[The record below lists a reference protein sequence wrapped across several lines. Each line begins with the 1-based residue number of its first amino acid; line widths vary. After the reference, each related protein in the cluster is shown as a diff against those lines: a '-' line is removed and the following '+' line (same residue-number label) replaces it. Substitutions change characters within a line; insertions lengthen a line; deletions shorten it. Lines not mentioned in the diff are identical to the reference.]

1 MPSATACGTDR
12 LTDMKENPLLT
23 VVMPVYNTAAY
34 LDEAVDSVLGQ
45 TLRDI
50 EVILVDDG
58 SSDGSGAICEARAAR
73 DPRVR
78 VIHKA
83 NGGLGAAR
91 NTGMADARG
100 KYIAFA
106 DSDDIVLPETYA
118 TAVEML
124 ESAHASQVSFSYQNF
139 ADGTT
144 PVPGDLT
151 AAPRIYKGAD
161 EMRRIALA
169 VFSQPYADDERF
181 HLPGS
186 SCMAVYRMDIIRDN
200 GITFENDR
208 VSSEDFLF
216 GFLYFMASDSVIWLD
231 RPYYLYRQTAG
242 SLSRGLRLDRMTM
255 IEDMCRRISEY
266 LAAKGMDP
274 STDVYAHGYY
284 ANNLRVV
291 IKQVLGSKELTLK
304 QKRQWFAHEMSRP
317 YMACLKTYPCEN
329 MTAKQRLL
337 HKSLTHKLF
346 WPAIAMAMWQNR
358 KS

>member
-1 MPSATACGTDR
+1 MNDS
-12 LTDMKENPLLT
+12 PLLT
-23 VVMPVYNTAAY
+23 VVMPVYNTASY

-50 EVILVDDG
+50 ELILVDDG
-58 SSDGSGAICEARAAR
+58 STDGSGALCEARARR

-91 NTGMADARG
+91 NTGMDAARG
-100 KYIAFA
+100 KYIAFV
-106 DSDDIVLPETYA
+106 DSDDLILPETYA

-124 ESAHASQVSFSYQNF
+124 ESSQASQLTFSYQNF

-151 AAPRIYKGAD
+151 AAPRIYKGTD

-169 VFSQPYADDERF
+169 VFSQPYVADVRY

-186 SCMAVYRMDIIRDN
+186 TCMAVYRMDIIRDN
-200 GITFENDR
+200 SIAFESER

-216 GFLYFMASDSVIWLD
+216 SFLYFMASESVIWLD
-231 RPYYLYRQTAG
+231 RPYYCYRQTAG
-242 SLSRGLRLDRMTM
+242 SLSRKVRLDRVAML
-255 IEDMCRRISEY
+255 EDMCRRISEY
-266 LAAKGMDP
+266 LDAKGFD
-274 STDVYAHGYY
+274 SSADVYAHGYY
-284 ANNLRVV
+284 VNNLRVAV
-291 IKQVLGSKELTLK
+291 KQVLGSKSLSLK
-304 QKRQWFAHEMSRP
+304 QKRQWFAREMSRP
-317 YMACLKTYPCEN
+317 YMQKVRDYPCEN
-329 MTAKQRLL
+329 MTIKQRLL
-337 HKSLTHKLF
+337 HKAITHKLF
-346 WPAIAMAMWQNR
+346 MPTLLMAIWQNR